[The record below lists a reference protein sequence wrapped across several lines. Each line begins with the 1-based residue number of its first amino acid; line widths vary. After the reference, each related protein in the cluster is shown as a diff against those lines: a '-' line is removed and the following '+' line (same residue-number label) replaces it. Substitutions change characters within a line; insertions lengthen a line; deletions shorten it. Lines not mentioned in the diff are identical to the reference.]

1 MPRHTKLGF
10 LPSLESIKEEWGK
23 YLTLKILATKVLG
36 LFNRFHSCFAIVVM
50 LKNFESL
57 KIQALLPP
65 WGYAIFS

>member
-36 LFNRFHSCFAIVVM
+36 LFNRFHSCFATIAI
-50 LKNFESL
+50 LKL
-57 KIQALLPP
+57 
-65 WGYAIFS
+65 